1 LGWGVARTPGVGLA
15 MTYVSYEYLSVDW
28 EIRRDVL
35 ELNFSD
41 SMVDLIESGMPA

>member
-1 LGWGVARTPGVGLA
+1 

-41 SMVDLIESGMPA
+41 SMVDLSEWYDCLGDGLLNGGG